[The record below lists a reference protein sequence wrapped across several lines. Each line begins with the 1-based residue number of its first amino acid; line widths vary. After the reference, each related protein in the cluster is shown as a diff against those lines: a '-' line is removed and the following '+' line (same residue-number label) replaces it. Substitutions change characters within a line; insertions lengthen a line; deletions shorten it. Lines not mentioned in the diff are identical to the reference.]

1 MPQMRKQKES
11 ARLWQL
17 FCEDIE
23 EKLIISNPHRGGER
37 QSGRPQYRRVS
48 LGKSRLISAGGV
60 LMVFFLLLACIHTPE
75 TMVVPV
81 GNKQTFD
88 ADEKI
93 ILKAIAQV
101 FKDRGFG
108 EAKVEQEKGRLETDF
123 VTQGDWRTK
132 AAASLKKLNRKER
145 EVTLSVSTEKQSAG
159 KWQPRDV
166 MGKDQY
172 EKLFY
177 EIDLQIYR
185 EWAKPQ

>member
-1 MPQMRKQKES
+1 MPQMREQKEP

-17 FCEDIE
+17 FCEDVE
-23 EKLIISNPHRGGER
+23 EKLIPSNPNRGGER
-37 QSGRPQYRRVS
+37 RPQYRRAS
-48 LGKSRLISAGGV
+48 LGKSCLLPGGGGLI
-60 LMVFFLLLACIHTPE
+60 VFFLLVACIHTPE
-75 TMVVPV
+75 TILGPE

-101 FKDRGFG
+101 FKERGFG
-108 EAKVEQEKGRLETDF
+108 VAKVEEEKDSLETDF

-132 AAASLKKLNRKER
+132 AAASVQKLNRKER
-145 EVTLSVSTEKQSAG
+145 EVTLSVSTEKQAAG
-159 KWQPRDV
+159 KWQPRNI

-177 EIDLQIYR
+177 EIELQIYR